1 MEVRIDG
8 IKAGVGDPA
17 DEPPAVNA
25 SRGIENFFGF
35 FKPVDIGCR
44 LAPKCERIALPAR
57 IDLMVAARA
66 GVHSSL
72 PRSIHSIHR
81 SVHGQRLQVYCLR
94 CYFVPLY
101 RRHPRANSN
110 ARQKAAICLRRAYS
124 RGSIFWIGL
133 EWEQTWPAPTTPIS
147 IAIQRTSSR

>member
-17 DEPPAVNA
+17 DEPTAVNA
-25 SRGIENFFGF
+25 SRGIENFLRF

-44 LAPKCERIALPAR
+44 LAPKSERIALPAR

-66 GVHSSL
+66 GVHSSP

-81 SVHGQRLQVYCLR
+81 SGPGQRPPGYCFR
-94 CYFVPLY
+94 SYFVPLY
-101 RRHPRANSN
+101 
-110 ARQKAAICLRRAYS
+110 
-124 RGSIFWIGL
+124 
-133 EWEQTWPAPTTPIS
+133 
-147 IAIQRTSSR
+147 